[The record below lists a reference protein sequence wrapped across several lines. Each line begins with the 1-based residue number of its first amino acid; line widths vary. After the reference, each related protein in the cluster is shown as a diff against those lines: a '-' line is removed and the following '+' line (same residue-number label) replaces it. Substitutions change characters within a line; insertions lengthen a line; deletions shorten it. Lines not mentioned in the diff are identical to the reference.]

1 MIPVLKSLEEFANS
15 MNTLDIE
22 TYINPLVDGNAQNRV
37 IEYIQVL
44 LDLKEREKSGRMREY
59 NLIYKKKYGN
69 NKVIESEV
77 L

>member
-1 MIPVLKSLEEFANS
+1 MHEL
-15 MNTLDIE
+15 
-22 TYINPLVDGNAQNRV
+22 INLFPLTIYKNLVG
-37 IEYIQVL
+37 
-44 LDLKEREKSGRMREY
+44 LDLKEREKSGRIREY